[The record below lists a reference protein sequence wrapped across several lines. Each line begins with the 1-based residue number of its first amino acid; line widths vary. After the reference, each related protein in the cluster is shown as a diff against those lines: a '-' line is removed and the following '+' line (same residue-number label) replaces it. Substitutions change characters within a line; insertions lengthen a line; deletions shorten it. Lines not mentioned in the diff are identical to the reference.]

1 VARLRLARIA
11 IGLTRR
17 ARLRGLSSPLVG
29 EVREG
34 GRAKPISLASAAV
47 SCGSWIRA
55 HGTALC
61 CPVRATPHPYPPP
74 PQPVERRAFFRTP
87 FGGRERRRAVA
98 NCTKLQNTLAIV
110 ATLTLASAA
119 CAGPIVDRIKSGGVI
134 RCGGVSRPG
143 LVGQSPDGRVA
154 AGLYLDLCRAI
165 GAALLGPEGRI
176 EFHPYDS
183 DKAFERARNGADD
196 LFFLDGSE
204 ILDHRL
210 AGKLTLGPAVY
221 FVSTA
226 AMVHRRASFRRLSDL
241 AGKSI
246 CFYQGSNAHRHL
258 EGWAAAHRLT
268 FVRMGYMEYGE
279 LYDAYNAGICDAQ
292 VGESPDLAAARL
304 NEGAQPRSRILAE
317 ALAAFPIF
325 AATPAS
331 DPEWS
336 AIVAWAVFA
345 LERAE
350 LPATPWAASGLDSAA
365 VGGREFGLADDWL
378 KRVVGA
384 AGSYADI
391 FARNLGEGSRLKL
404 PRGPN
409 APAELG
415 GLFVTPYWE

>member
-1 VARLRLARIA
+1 M
-11 IGLTRR
+11 RR
-17 ARLRGLSSPLVG
+17 
-29 EVREG
+29 
-34 GRAKPISLASAAV
+34 V
-47 SCGSWIRA
+47 SM
-55 HGTALC
+55 
-61 CPVRATPHPYPPP
+61 
-74 PQPVERRAFFRTP
+74 
-87 FGGRERRRAVA
+87 
-98 NCTKLQNTLAIV
+98 AIV
-110 ATLTLASAA
+110 LAFAFAA
-119 CAGPIVDRIKSGGVI
+119 APALAGPVVDRIKSGSVI

-154 AGLYLDLCRAI
+154 GGLYLDLCRAI

-183 DKAFERARNGADD
+183 DKAFERVENGADD

-204 ILDHRL
+204 IIDHDL
-210 AGKLTLGPAVY
+210 ACKVALGPAIY

-226 AMVHRRASFRRLSDL
+226 AMVHGRAPFRRLSDL

-246 CFYQGSNAHRHL
+246 CFYQGSNVHRHL

-279 LYDAYNAGICDAQ
+279 LYDAYNARICDAQ
-292 VGESPDLAAARL
+292 VGESPDLADARL
-304 NEGAQPRSRILAE
+304 NEAAKPPSRILAE

-331 DPEWS
+331 DPQWS

-365 VGGREFGLADDWL
+365 VAGREFGLADAWL
-378 KRVVGA
+378 KRVVVA

-391 FARNLGEGSRLKL
+391 YARNLGESSRLKL

-409 APAELG
+409 APVESG
-415 GLFVTPYWE
+415 GLFAAPYRE